1 MAALRKK
8 SIAEIPVAG
17 RRVLVRVD
25 FNVPMNAGEIT
36 DDLRIRAGLKTINHL
51 LAGGATVILMSHLGR
66 PGGRP
71 DPALSMRPVGERLSG
86 ITGKPVR
93 LLDECVG
100 TEVEAAVIAG
110 KPGEIFLLENLR
122 FHPEEEKNDPDFS
135 RSLARLGDL
144 YVNDA
149 FGAAHRAHA
158 STVGVAGHLPAYS
171 GFLMADEI
179 SALSQVLEDPIRP
192 LVAVIGGAKI
202 TSNIGV
208 IQNLLSVVDRILI
221 GGGIANTFLKAQGI
235 AIEKS
240 FVEDDQLGTAQ
251 TILERAGG
259 RLTLPVDA
267 RVAEEARA
275 GAAFKD
281 VGVDE
286 VPADWMILDIGP
298 ETVAEFAGIAGSAG
312 TVVWNGPVG
321 LSEIP
326 AFAHG
331 TLALANHLAGSEAR
345 VIVGGGDLVG
355 ALKDSGTID
364 KLYHVSTGGGASLEF
379 LEGRELP
386 GVAALEDA

>member
-1 MAALRKK
+1 MGASGKK
-8 SIAEIPVAG
+8 SIAEFPVAG

-25 FNVPMNAGEIT
+25 FNVPMHDGNIT
-36 DDLRIRAGLKTINHL
+36 DDLRIRASLRTIDHL
-51 LAGGATVILMSHLGR
+51 LADGATVILMSHLGR
-66 PGGRP
+66 PGGKP
-71 DPALSMRPVGERLSG
+71 DPALSLRPVGQRLSQ
-86 ITGKPVR
+86 ITGRPVR
-93 LLDECVG
+93 FLDECVG
-100 TEVEAAVIAG
+100 TAVETSVMAG
-110 KPGEIFLLENLR
+110 KPGETFLLENLR
-122 FHPEEEKNDPDFS
+122 FYPEEERNEPSFS
-135 RSLARLGDL
+135 ESLARLGEL

-158 STVGVAGHLPAYS
+158 STVGVAQHLPAYG

-179 SALSQVLEDPIRP
+179 SALGQVLRDPIRP
-192 LVAVIGGAKI
+192 LVAIIGGAKI
-202 TSNIGV
+202 SSKIGV

-235 AIEKS
+235 AVERS
-240 FVEDDQLGTAQ
+240 FVEDDQLDTAR
-251 TILERAGG
+251 TILEQAGD

-275 GAAFKD
+275 GVSFREI
-281 VGVDE
+281 GVDE

-298 ETVAEFAGIAGSAG
+298 KTVAEFAAIAESAG

-326 AFAHG
+326 AFAFG
-331 TLALANHLAGSEAR
+331 THALANQLAGSKAR
-345 VIVGGGDLVG
+345 VIIGGGDLVG
-355 ALKDSGTID
+355 ALKDSGTVD

-386 GVAALEDA
+386 GVAALEDE

>member
-1 MAALRKK
+1 MAEPRKK
-8 SIAEIPVAG
+8 SIDGIPVAG

-25 FNVPMNAGEIT
+25 FNVPMNAGEMT

-66 PGGRP
+66 PGGKP
-71 DPALSMRPVGERLSG
+71 DAALSMRPVAERLSQV
-86 ITGKPVR
+86 TGEPVR
-93 LLDECVG
+93 FLDECVG
-100 TEVEAAVIAG
+100 TAVEAAVLAG
-110 KPGEIFLLENLR
+110 RPGDIFLLENLR
-122 FHPEEEKNDPDFS
+122 FHAEEEENDADFS
-135 RSLARLGDL
+135 RSLARLGEL
-144 YVNDA
+144 FVNDA

-158 STVGVAGHLPAYS
+158 STVGVTRYLPAYS

-179 SALSQVLEDPIRP
+179 SALNQVLEDPTRP

-202 TSNIGV
+202 SSKIGV
-208 IQNLLSVVDRILI
+208 IHNLLSVVDRILI
-221 GGGIANTFLKAQGI
+221 GGGIANNFLKAQGLP
-235 AIEKS
+235 IERS
-240 FVEDDQLGTAQ
+240 FVEDDQLGTARA
-251 TILERAGG
+251 ILEQAGD

-267 RVAEEARA
+267 RVAAKAQA
-275 GAAFKD
+275 GAEFRE
-281 VGVDE
+281 VGVDQ

-298 ETVAEFAGIAGSAG
+298 NTVAEFAGIAGPAG

-326 AFAHG
+326 AFAYG
-331 TLALANHLAGSEAR
+331 THALANQLAGSDAR

-379 LEGRELP
+379 LEGRDLP

>member
-1 MAALRKK
+1 MAAPRKK
-8 SIAEIPVAG
+8 CIDGVPVAG

-66 PGGRP
+66 PGGKP
-71 DPALSMRPVGERLSG
+71 DAALSMRPVGERLSQ
-86 ITGKPVR
+86 IAGKPVR
-93 LLDECVG
+93 FLDDCVG
-100 TEVEAAVIAG
+100 RVVEKAVNTG

-122 FHPEEEKNDPDFS
+122 FHPEEEKNDPIFS
-135 RSLARLGDL
+135 AQLARLGEL
-144 YVNDA
+144 FVNDA

-158 STVGVAGHLPAYS
+158 STVGVADHIPAYS

-179 SALSQVLEDPIRP
+179 SALSQVLEDPVRP
-192 LVAVIGGAKI
+192 LVAIIGGAKI
-202 TSNIGV
+202 SSKIGV
-208 IQNLLSVVDRILI
+208 IHNLLSVVDRVLI
-221 GGGIANTFLKAQGI
+221 GGGIANTFLKAQGL
-235 AIEKS
+235 AIERS
-240 FVEDDQLGTAQ
+240 FVEEDQVGTAL
-251 TILERAGG
+251 TILEQAGD
-259 RLTLPVDA
+259 RLTLPADA
-267 RVAEEARA
+267 RVAAESQA
-275 GAAFKD
+275 GAAFKE
-281 VGVDE
+281 VGING

-298 ETVAEFAGIAGSAG
+298 KTVAEFAGIAGSAG

-326 AFAHG
+326 AFAYG
-331 TLALANHLAGSEAR
+331 THALANHLAGSEAR

>member
-8 SIAEIPVAG
+8 SIDGIPVAG

-36 DDLRIRAGLKTINHL
+36 DDLRVRAGLKTINHL

-71 DPALSMRPVGERLSG
+71 DPALSMRPVGERLSH

-93 LLDECVG
+93 FLDECVG
-100 TEVEAAVIAG
+100 TEVETAVMAG

-122 FHPEEEKNDPDFS
+122 FHPEEEKNDQDFS
-135 RSLARLGDL
+135 RSLARLGEL

-158 STVGVAGHLPAYS
+158 STVGVTEHLPAYG
-171 GFLMADEI
+171 GFLIADEI
-179 SALSQVLEDPIRP
+179 SALNQVLEDPIRP

-202 TSNIGV
+202 SSKIGV

-221 GGGIANTFLKAQGI
+221 GGGIANTFLKTQGI
-235 AIEKS
+235 GIEKS

-251 TILERAGG
+251 TILEQAAG

-267 RVAEEARA
+267 RVAAAARA
-275 GAAFKD
+275 GAAFRE
-281 VGVDE
+281 VEVNE

-298 ETVAEFAGIAGSAG
+298 KTVAKFAGIAGSAG

-326 AFAHG
+326 AFAYG
-331 TLALANHLAGSEAR
+331 THALATHLAGSETR